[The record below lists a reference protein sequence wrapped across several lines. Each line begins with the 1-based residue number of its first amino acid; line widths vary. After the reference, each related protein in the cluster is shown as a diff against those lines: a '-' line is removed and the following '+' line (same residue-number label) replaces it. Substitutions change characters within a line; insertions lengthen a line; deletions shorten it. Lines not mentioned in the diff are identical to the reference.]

1 MLPDARQT
9 TAWLTEILEAHER
22 RLVLYAARITGD
34 IDLARDV
41 VQETFLKLIRKDRQE
56 LDGKLPQ
63 WLYTVCRHQAI
74 DVKRK
79 EGRMQ
84 TSAEVES
91 LARSRCSTD
100 PLVAVERSERTTQAQ
115 ALVAALPDK
124 QQEAI
129 RLRFTHGLSYKQ
141 IADVMETTVNNV
153 GVLIHTAV
161 KSLRG
166 KLGGEA
172 TKGRRDEGTKLIRA
186 LSASAGSTDARD
198 PGIAFVGC
206 ILMHHCRRDQGIK
219 ESRM

>member
-1 MLPDARQT
+1 MSPDARQT

-22 RLVLYAARITGD
+22 GLVLYAARITGD

-41 VQETFLKLIRKDRQE
+41 VQETFLKLISEDRTS

-84 TSAEVES
+84 TASEVEL
-91 LARSRCSTD
+91 LAASRRVSDPCAASD
-100 PLVAVERSERTTQAQ
+100 PLAALQRREHANRAQ

-129 RLRFTHGLSYKQ
+129 RLRFTHGLSYRQ
-141 IADVMETTVNNV
+141 IAEVMETTVNNV
-153 GVLIHTAV
+153 GVLIHAAMKTLRQKLAV
-161 KSLRG
+161 AAQKG
-166 KLGGEA
+166 K
-172 TKGRRDEGTKLIRA
+172 
-186 LSASAGSTDARD
+186 GS
-198 PGIAFVGC
+198 G
-206 ILMHHCRRDQGIK
+206 DQGIK
-219 ESRM
+219 RSEEGK

>member
-1 MLPDARQT
+1 MLTDARQT
-9 TAWLTEILEAHER
+9 TVWLTKILAAHER

-41 VQETFLKLIRKDRQE
+41 VQETFLKLIREDRQE

-84 TSAEVES
+84 TSAEVE
-91 LARSRCSTD
+91 LFSRAGATAD
-100 PLVAVERSERTTQAQ
+100 PLAAAERRERATQAQ
-115 ALVAALPDK
+115 TLVAALPDK

-166 KLGGEA
+166 RLGVAVEQ
-172 TKGRRDEGTKLIRA
+172 GRRDEGTKGR
-186 LSASAGSTDARD
+186 S
-198 PGIAFVGC
+198 
-206 ILMHHCRRDQGIK
+206 
-219 ESRM
+219 

>member
-1 MLPDARQT
+1 MLSDARQT
-9 TAWLTEILEAHER
+9 TAWLTEILGAHER

-41 VQETFLKLIRKDRQE
+41 VQEMFLKLIREDRQE

-84 TSAEVES
+84 TSSEVE
-91 LARSRCSTD
+91 LFSRAGATAD
-100 PLVAVERSERTTQAQ
+100 PFAAAERSERANLAQ
-115 ALVAALPDK
+115 TLVAALPDK

-129 RLRFTHGLSYKQ
+129 RLRFTHGLSYRQ

-166 KLGGEA
+166 KLGVAVEQ
-172 TKGRRDEGTKLIRA
+172 
-186 LSASAGSTDARD
+186 GSTRQ
-198 PGIAFVGC
+198 GIKGS
-206 ILMHHCRRDQGIK
+206 RDQGIK
-219 ESRM
+219 RSGGATNGKN